1 MRLEESSALADDRL
15 DRVREIYEEA
25 FPAELR
31 VPFPD
36 LFVDRVLVLVDPE
49 GDAPIGFAV
58 VRDLHQTSWAFLRY
72 FAVGPRGGG
81 AGTTMFRLL
90 TARLAA
96 EGRTRLLWDLEDPDE
111 PGISPASVAEHARR
125 IGFYERLGARLLPVV
140 EYLPPHDDG
149 HAPHLRLMDVAL
161 AEEPEPTARELVET
175 VYRKRYGIP
184 PDHPAVRRTLRASGL
199 L

>member
-31 VPFPD
+31 VPFLD

-175 VYRKRYGIP
+175 VYRKRYGVP
-184 PDHPAVRRTLRASGL
+184 PDHPAVRRTLHASGL

>member
-36 LFVDRVLVLVDPE
+36 LFVDRVLVLVAPE

-58 VRDLHQTSWAFLRY
+58 LRDLHQTSWAFLRY

-149 HAPHLRLMDVAL
+149 HAPHLRLMDFAL

-175 VYRKRYGIP
+175 VYRRRYGVP
-184 PDHPAVRRTLRASGL
+184 PDHPAVRRTLHASGL

>member
-58 VRDLHQTSWAFLRY
+58 LRDLHQTSWAFLRY

-149 HAPHLRLMDVAL
+149 HAPHLRLMDIAL

-175 VYRKRYGIP
+175 VYRKRYGVP
-184 PDHPAVRRTLRASGL
+184 PDHPAVRRTLHASGL